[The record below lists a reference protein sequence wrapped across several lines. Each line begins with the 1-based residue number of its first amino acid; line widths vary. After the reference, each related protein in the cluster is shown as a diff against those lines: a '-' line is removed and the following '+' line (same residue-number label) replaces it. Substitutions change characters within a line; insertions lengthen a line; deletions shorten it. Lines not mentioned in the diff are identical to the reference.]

1 MTIFSFYHNLV
12 YCIQDCEREGTWTI
26 DKKRKLVS
34 GKLLFRSQERTKNII
49 YINDINHY
57 SYFVLDKK
65 VSTLLL
71 KESFS
76 QIHWFLTKTHSSINV
91 RNWLYQNTYIYCKA
105 RRVDPFRLSV
115 QSAFD
120 PSSNI
125 FENLF
130 FSSLFSCGI
139 LFVFRTQNIKC
150 LFAIWHC
157 IDNHPIKYFWIS
169 KKCMK

>member
-1 MTIFSFYHNLV
+1 MIPFFHNLSNKILYLLNLLFLKYKKTTPLTIFSFYHNLV

-91 RNWLYQNTYIYCKA
+91 RNWLYQNTYIYYEAK
-105 RRVDPFRLSV
+105 L
-115 QSAFD
+115 
-120 PSSNI
+120 
-125 FENLF
+125 
-130 FSSLFSCGI
+130 
-139 LFVFRTQNIKC
+139 
-150 LFAIWHC
+150 
-157 IDNHPIKYFWIS
+157 
-169 KKCMK
+169 